1 MKTKYDKKEFV
12 EEITKARND
21 LEDIFPGS
29 VFSIK
34 YSVLDIGEEIFI
46 LRGGTDKFELTIK
59 IITFFDFEIKDS
71 TYSSSDLYKI
81 AIQYTIQYFFD
92 EFKAKHS
99 TMIKEKIN
107 EEEIKDLDLRKQLLT
122 MVYNN
127 CEW

>member
-1 MKTKYDKKEFV
+1 MNTIFDRKEFIDELTKTKK
-12 EEITKARND
+12 D

-29 VFSIK
+29 IFSIK
-34 YSVLDIGEEIFI
+34 LSVSDIGRDMFI
-46 LRGGTDKFELTIK
+46 LIGGTDKFELTIK

>member
-46 LRGGTDKFELTIK
+46 LRGGTDKFELTIT

-71 TYSSSDLYKI
+71 IYSSSDLYKI
-81 AIQYTIQYFFD
+81 AIQYTIQYFFN
-92 EFKAKHS
+92 EFKAKNS

>member
-71 TYSSSDLYKI
+71 IYSSSDLYKI
-81 AIQYTIQYFFD
+81 AIQYTIQYFFN
-92 EFKAKHS
+92 EFKAKNS

>member
-1 MKTKYDKKEFV
+1 MNTKFDRKEFID
-12 EEITKARND
+12 ELTKTEKD

-29 VFSIK
+29 IFSIK
-34 YSVLDIGEEIFI
+34 YSSVLDIGEEIFI
-46 LRGGTDKFELTIK
+46 LRGGTYKFELTIK

-71 TYSSSDLYKI
+71 MYSSSDLYKI

-92 EFKAKHS
+92 KFKANNS
-99 TMIKEKIN
+99 TMENIN